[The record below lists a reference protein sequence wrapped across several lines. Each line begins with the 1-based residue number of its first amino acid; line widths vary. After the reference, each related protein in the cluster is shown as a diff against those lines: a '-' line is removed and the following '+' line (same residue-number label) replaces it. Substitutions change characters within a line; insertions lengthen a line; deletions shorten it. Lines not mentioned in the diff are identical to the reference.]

1 MFVDAGIKLELIW
14 MDDDVIQVRVHA
26 SNGRF
31 AATAD
36 CYCGLDGFARLAQ
49 AACGFPSS
57 SEDRRELEI
66 GTFDARIA
74 GGGAKLVLRCI
85 DRAGHAVADVTVR
98 ADSGMNGSPA
108 ETASFAFP
116 VEPAAIDD
124 FVAALRT
131 MPLVVG
137 AVVHLRQA
145 T

>member
-1 MFVDAGIKLELIW
+1 VLLDVGIKLELIW
-14 MDDDVIQVRVHA
+14 MDDDVIQVRVQA

-31 AATAD
+31 AATAN
-36 CYCGLDGFARLAQ
+36 CYCDPDAFARLAQ
-49 AACGFPSS
+49 AARGFLSS

-74 GGGAKLVLRCI
+74 GGGANLVLRCV

-98 ADSGMNGSPA
+98 ADPGMGGSPA
-108 ETASFAFP
+108 ETASFTVP

-124 FVAALRT
+124 FVAALRI

-137 AVVHLRQA
+137 AMVHLRQA